1 MADVRQKVAPN
12 MSLAKTATENA
23 LYMIGNNRPW
33 DMPDALLQQW
43 SQDMAARLRT
53 LRRDAGSLLARKK
66 WPGWFKAAMEE
77 HGVVQE
83 SQASS
88 SPVCKDSLA
97 LTKTK

>member
-23 LYMIGNNRPW
+23 LYMSGKNRPW

-43 SQDMAARLRT
+43 SQEMAARLRT
-53 LRRDAGSLLARKK
+53 LCRDAGSLLARKK